1 MFRSNCVGILLR
13 RLGTVKMLQ
22 DFSISLHTFVL
33 LLYNTTTVFNISST
47 VSPQSF
53 PIFDGYSSTVIT
65 ITIIFTSCQA
75 GSYFEVNGSGLVL
88 PSVLNI
94 NNVFLPIR
102 VLRGLPISVYFYFY
116 FFRPIGST

>member
-1 MFRSNCVGILLR
+1 
-13 RLGTVKMLQ
+13 MLQ

-53 PIFDGYSSTVIT
+53 PIFDGYSSNVIT
-65 ITIIFTSCQA
+65 ITIAIIFTSCQA

-102 VLRGLPISVYFYFY
+102 VLRGLPISVYFIFY
-116 FFRPIGST
+116 FSAQ